1 MSTPQ
6 REHYRLDRRALARAL
21 GRAASG
27 HEAAAWLQRRTRAE
41 LLQRLQWF
49 ELEPQCVLDL
59 GAGTCQGALEL
70 VRRYPAARVLALDL
84 AHGMLAAAPRGRWGR
99 RRFERVCADAY
110 ALPLATH
117 GCDLIYSNLLSQWC
131 DRIDELCG
139 ELARVLRPG
148 GLLLFASLG
157 AGALQELRSAWT
169 SVDAGPH
176 VHQFPDMQELA
187 EALMRAGFVEPV
199 IDLECERRHYP
210 SVPALMHE
218 LKRLGC
224 QNAAAERRRNLG
236 GRAALAAMCA
246 AYELQRE
253 RDGVPAT
260 FELLFGAA
268 FAGEAAAVRPV
279 TTPAS
284 EYVVPAGNLR
294 LRRRSPQGS

>member
-1 MSTPQ
+1 MSTSE
-6 REHYRLDRRALARAL
+6 RTHFSLDGRALARAL
-21 GRAASG
+21 GRAVAG
-27 HEAAAWLQRRTRAE
+27 YEAGAWLQRRARAE

-59 GAGTCQGALEL
+59 SAGTCQGALEL
-70 VRRYPAARVLALDL
+70 ARRYRAARVLAVDL

-99 RRFERVCADAY
+99 RRFERVCANAY

-117 GCDLIYSNLLSQWC
+117 GCDLICSNLMPQWC

-157 AGALQELRSAWT
+157 AGALRELRSAWT

-176 VHQFPDMQELA
+176 VHEFPDMPQLA
-187 EALMRAGFVEPV
+187 DALMRAGFVEPV
-199 IDLECERRHYP
+199 IDLEREVRHYP
-210 SVPALMHE
+210 DVPALMRE

-224 QNAAAERRRNLG
+224 QNAAAERRRDLG

-246 AYELQRE
+246 AYESQRE
-253 RDGVPAT
+253 PSGVPAT

-268 FAGEAAAVRPV
+268 FAGEATVRPV
-279 TTPAS
+279 ATAG
-284 EYVVPAGNLR
+284 EYVVPAGSLR
-294 LRRRSPQGS
+294 LRRRSPRGS